1 MPSAGV
7 PDRTPSDDRVTPVG
21 NVPDTTLKTGTGYPV
36 ATAVKDPAAPVVKVT
51 LLSNVIAAAWLT
63 VSVKD
68 WVTPEPTPLEAF
80 RVNLKEPPVPAA
92 GVPESTPEDE
102 RLTPLGS
109 VPETR
114 LKTCA
119 GKPVAFAVKVPASP
133 VTKVV
138 LSNEVMVGTWLTVSV
153 KAWVAST
160 FTPFVALIAKE

>member
-7 PDRTPSDDRVTPVG
+7 PDRTPSDDRVTPIG

-80 RVNLKEPPVPAA
+80 RVK
-92 GVPESTPEDE
+92 
-102 RLTPLGS
+102 
-109 VPETR
+109 
-114 LKTCA
+114 K
-119 GKPVAFAVKVPASP
+119 
-133 VTKVV
+133 
-138 LSNEVMVGTWLTVSV
+138 
-153 KAWVAST
+153 
-160 FTPFVALIAKE
+160 